1 MVYLYMGYIYAQYK
15 VRGLQEKDK
24 GDLSMLM
31 NELLEKESHSV
42 EYSCSVGA
50 VNIPKE
56 RNLYTV
62 LRRKYSNLAKE
73 AVSQFSALYD
83 SYTNCNDILR
93 KSSSDFQKSIS
104 SVIDE
109 IKKEIISME
118 CYEWDYDTIYQYANE
133 HGYLNP
139 FYEAS
144 DSVCEKIIAVNEN
157 LEEQKRYRQE
167 RKDNRARWEGG
178 SIGGTM
184 IDNYAHQ
191 ASLGMMNVAEGMGH
205 SIANAIGNADSER
218 KANAKLRQIFADS
231 KTREVIENGVFEAVF
246 ALHHVLI
253 QLISDVKQEIVWSV
267 PSESDITTA
276 QRLLNNIK
284 SGAVPKEKVNQIYQ
298 EILTLNPYNLELFE
312 NMLSVFG
319 DESGE
324 LGTLADY
331 YGVALQDSKDRQAL
345 RYVKDIQGE
354 TEEDSVKAK
363 EKLIEYCG
371 TLSLPV
377 TDELDCMKYINQRL
391 EDFDL
396 QYRTVDGVV
405 CSTRDSA
412 DFARE
417 ELQEIQSFFREI
429 VPPTSESLLDYE
441 ADLLEKKA
449 EFEEQFQSELKQK
462 YLDKLDGYLSDFDKK
477 FCTTGLLRKVDRKQ
491 AGKDRLLKAMK
502 KADTSSLEKIEEAK
516 RSIEELLPKLGL
528 VQEDTAEA
536 VQYLEKQKDKIL
548 NPKSGMDMIKG
559 LGKLFKK

>member
-1 MVYLYMGYIYAQYK
+1 
-15 VRGLQEKDK
+15 
-24 GDLSMLM
+24 MLM

-42 EYSCSVGA
+42 EYPCSIGT

-62 LRRKYSNLAKE
+62 LRRKYGNLAKD
-73 AVSQFSALYD
+73 AVSQFSAFYD
-83 SYTNCNDILR
+83 SYTNCDDILR
-93 KSSSDFQKSIS
+93 KTSSDFQKSICP
-104 SVIDE
+104 VIDE
-109 IKKEIISME
+109 IKKELISIE
-118 CYEWDYDTIYQYANE
+118 RYDWDYDTIYQYANE

-144 DSVCEKIIAVNEN
+144 DSVCDKILSVNED
-157 LEEQKRYRQE
+157 LEKVKQARQE

-178 SIGGTM
+178 SFGGT
-184 IDNYAHQ
+184 IVDNYAHQ
-191 ASLGMMNVAEGMGH
+191 AELGMMNIAEGIGH
-205 SIANAIGNADSER
+205 SIWNAGANSVSKMMANSEL
-218 KANAKLRQIFADS
+218 KQIFSDPN
-231 KTREVIENGVFEAVF
+231 TRAIIENGVFEAAF

-253 QLISDVKQEIVWSV
+253 NLISDAKQEMLWGV
-267 PSESDITTA
+267 PSESDITIA

-284 SGAVPKEKVNQIYQ
+284 SGAVPKDKVNQIYQ
-298 EILTLNPYNLELFE
+298 EILALNPYNLELFE
-312 NMLSVFG
+312 QMLAVFG
-319 DESGE
+319 DENGE

-345 RYVKDIQGE
+345 QYVKGIQGE
-354 TEEDSVKAK
+354 MEEDSVKAK

-405 CSTRDSA
+405 CTTRDSA

-417 ELQEIQSFFREI
+417 ELQALQAFFSEIA
-429 VPPTSESLLDYE
+429 PPTSESLLDYE
-441 ADLLEKKA
+441 AELLEKRT
-449 EFEEQFQSELKQK
+449 EFEERFSSELKQK
-462 YLDKLDGYLSDFDKK
+462 YLDKINGYLADFDKK
-477 FCTTGLLRKVDRKQ
+477 FCTTGLLKKVDRKQ

-502 KADTSSLEKIEEAK
+502 KADTSSLEKIEEAR

>member
-83 SYTNCNDILR
+83 SYTNCDDILR
-93 KSSSDFQKSIS
+93 KSSSDFQKSICP
-104 SVIDE
+104 VIDE
-109 IKKEIISME
+109 IKKELISIE
-118 CYEWDYDTIYQYANE
+118 RYDWDYDTIYQYANE

-144 DSVCEKIIAVNEN
+144 DSVCDKIISVNED
-157 LEEQKRYRQE
+157 LEAQKQYRQE

-178 SIGGTM
+178 SFGGTVV
-184 IDNYAHQ
+184 DNYAHQ
-191 ASLGMMNVAEGMGH
+191 AELGMMNIAEGIGH
-205 SIANAIGNADSER
+205 SIWNAGANSVSKMVANSE
-218 KANAKLRQIFADS
+218 
-231 KTREVIENGVFEAVF
+231 
-246 ALHHVLI
+246 LI
-253 QLISDVKQEIVWSV
+253 KFISDARQETLWGI
-267 PSESDITTA
+267 PSENDIATA

-298 EILTLNPYNLELFE
+298 EILALNPYNLELFE

-417 ELQEIQSFFREI
+417 ELQALQAFFREI

-462 YLDKLDGYLSDFDKK
+462 YLDKLNGYLSDFDKK

-491 AGKDRLLKAMK
+491 ARKDRLLKAMK
-502 KADTSSLEKIEEAK
+502 KADTSSLEKIEEVRK
-516 RSIEELLPKLGL
+516 SMEELLPKLGL

>member
-1 MVYLYMGYIYAQYK
+1 
-15 VRGLQEKDK
+15 
-24 GDLSMLM
+24 MLM

-42 EYSCSVGA
+42 EYPCSIGA
-50 VNIPKE
+50 VNISKE

-62 LRRKYSNLAKE
+62 LRRKYSNLARE

-83 SYTNCNDILR
+83 GYTNCNDILR
-93 KSSSDFQKSIS
+93 KSSSDFQKSIC

-109 IKKEIISME
+109 IKKELISIE
-118 CYEWDYDTIYQYANE
+118 RYDWDYDTIYQYANE

-144 DSVCEKIIAVNEN
+144 DSVCDKIIAVNED
-157 LEEQKRYRQE
+157 LEMQKQYRQE

-178 SIGGTM
+178 SFGGTV

-191 ASLGMMNVAEGMGH
+191 AELGMMNIAEGIGH
-205 SIANAIGNADSER
+205 SIWNAGANSVSKMVANSEL
-218 KANAKLRQIFADS
+218 KQIFSDS
-231 KTREVIENGVFEAVF
+231 KTREIMEKGVFEAAF
-246 ALHHVLI
+246 ALHYVLI
-253 QLISDVKQEIVWSV
+253 QLISDAKQEIVWNV
-267 PSESDITTA
+267 PSESDMTTA

-312 NMLSVFG
+312 NMLAVFG
-319 DESGE
+319 DENGE
-324 LGTLADY
+324 LGALADY

-371 TLSLPV
+371 ALSLPV
-377 TDELDCMKYINQRL
+377 TDQLDCMKYINQRL

-405 CSTRDSA
+405 CATRDCA

-417 ELQEIQSFFREI
+417 ELQALQAFFGEIA
-429 VPPTSESLLDYE
+429 PPTSESLLDYE
-441 ADLLEKKA
+441 ADLLERRT
-449 EFEEQFQSELKQK
+449 EFEERFSSELKQK
-462 YLDKLDGYLSDFDKK
+462 YLDKINGYLSDFDKK
-477 FCTTGLLRKVDRKQ
+477 FCTTGLLKKVDRKQ

-502 KADTSSLEKIEEAK
+502 KADTSSLEKIEEAS

>member
-1 MVYLYMGYIYAQYK
+1 
-15 VRGLQEKDK
+15 
-24 GDLSMLM
+24 MLM

-42 EYSCSVGA
+42 EYPCSIGA
-50 VNIPKE
+50 VNISKE

-62 LRRKYSNLAKE
+62 LRRKYSNLARE
-73 AVSQFSALYD
+73 AVSQFSAFYD
-83 SYTNCNDILR
+83 GYTNCNDILR

-109 IKKEIISME
+109 IKKELISIE
-118 CYEWDYDTIYQYANE
+118 RYDWDYDTIYQYANE
-133 HGYLNP
+133 HGYLNS

-144 DSVCEKIIAVNEN
+144 DSVCDKIISVNED
-157 LEEQKRYRQE
+157 LEAQKQYRQE

-178 SIGGTM
+178 SFGGTVV
-184 IDNYAHQ
+184 DNYAHQ
-191 ASLGMMNVAEGMGH
+191 AELGMMNIAEGIGH
-205 SIANAIGNADSER
+205 SIWNAGANSVSKMMANSEL
-218 KANAKLRQIFADS
+218 KQIFSDS
-231 KTREVIENGVFEAVF
+231 KTREIMEKGVLEAAF
-246 ALHHVLI
+246 ALHYVLI
-253 QLISDVKQEIVWSV
+253 QLISDAKQEIVWNV
-267 PSESDITTA
+267 PSESDMTTA

-298 EILTLNPYNLELFE
+298 KILILNPYNLELFE
-312 NMLSVFG
+312 NMLAVFG
-319 DESGE
+319 DENGE
-324 LGTLADY
+324 LGALADY

-377 TDELDCMKYINQRL
+377 TEELDCMKYINQRL
-391 EDFDL
+391 EDFDQ

-405 CSTRDSA
+405 CTTRDSA
-412 DFARE
+412 DFARK

-462 YLDKLDGYLSDFDKK
+462 YLDKINGYLSDFDKK
-477 FCTTGLLRKVDRKQ
+477 FCTTGLLKKVDRRQ

-502 KADTSSLEKIEEAK
+502 KADTSSLEKIEEVRK
-516 RSIEELLPKLGL
+516 SMEELLPKLGL